1 MSLKGRGRKGELLN
15 FSLTPSQGSKR
26 PDSQSKLK
34 GFPPYV
40 FVFLVLIEQYSI
52 STIIQMK
59 QKTNPCSAIIQKFQ
73 LVYKFNF
80 ITRPTM
86 KQPYYKTKEP

>member
-1 MSLKGRGRKGELLN
+1 MSLKVRGRKGELLN
-15 FSLTPSQGSKR
+15 FNSLTRIKKARFSEQAKR
-26 PDSQSKLK
+26 FS
-34 GFPPYV
+34 PYV

-52 STIIQMK
+52 SNIIQMK
-59 QKTNPCSAIIQKFQ
+59 QKINPCSAIIQKFQ

>member
-1 MSLKGRGRKGELLN
+1 MSLKVRGRKGELLN

-26 PDSQSKLK
+26 PDSQGKLK
-34 GFPPYV
+34 GFPPMYL
-40 FVFLVLIEQYSI
+40 FSVLIEQYSI
-52 STIIQMK
+52 SSIIQMK

-73 LVYKFNF
+73 LVYKFNV

-86 KQPYYKTKEP
+86 KQPYYKTKEL

>member
-1 MSLKGRGRKGELLN
+1 MSLKVRGRKGELLN

-26 PDSQSKLK
+26 PDSEQAKRFS
-34 GFPPYV
+34 PYV